1 MGNFFDNFWNTI
13 SVLAWSDWLTLI
25 ILIFFIIRG
34 FVQGL
39 AKEIISLFFVILAII
54 LAWLYYDN
62 LANTLLSD
70 PTTSEGQSIFALS
83 FGAIFLGILFVKK
96 ALYKTAEASS
106 QIDNPCELNRSFT
119 KIIVTV
125 LVVILSYHYMGVVA
139 ELQTMESIV
148 TSNSLRIF
156 ISFGIVFA
164 ALISAVMA
172 LSKLLNI
179 TINTEKPC
187 LMAPVFEKILN
198 ILQALDVLINA
209 RNVDGLKNNFLGAVL
224 GLFKGGIFV
233 LIIVLVLQSLSWVTQ
248 SHAWVETSGAL
259 RTFQNWA
266 VDIKPFLSEHLLFV
280 KLEPGDSCHIHRK
293 RNIRGINYVRY
304 CWNVVNYKKE
314 CGCVY
319 L

>member
-25 ILIFFIIRG
+25 ILIFFVIRG

-62 LANTLLSD
+62 LADTLLSD
-70 PTTSEGQSIFALS
+70 PTTSEGKTIFALS
-83 FGAIFLGILFVKK
+83 FGAIFLAIWFVKK

-125 LVVILSYHYMGVVA
+125 LVAILSYHSMGVIA

-148 TSNSLRIF
+148 TSNSFRIF
-156 ISFGIVFA
+156 ISFVIVFA
-164 ALISAVMA
+164 ALTTAVLA

-179 TINTEKPC
+179 TIDTEKPC
-187 LMAPVFEKILN
+187 LMAPIFEKILN
-198 ILQALDVLINA
+198 ILQAFDVLINA
-209 RNVDGLKNNFLGAVL
+209 RNVGVLKNNLLGAIL

-233 LIIVLVLQSLSWVTQ
+233 LIMVLVLQSLSWVTQ
-248 SHAWVETSGAL
+248 NHAWVETSGAL

-266 VDIKPFLSEHLLFV
+266 VDIKPFLSEHLLFIE
-280 KLEPGDSCHIHRK
+280 LEPGDA
-293 RNIRGINYVRY
+293 
-304 CWNVVNYKKE
+304 VVTFIE
-314 CGCVY
+314 SEILGE
-319 L
+319 

>member
-25 ILIFFIIRG
+25 ILIFFVIRG

-39 AKEIISLFFVILAII
+39 AKEIISLLFVILAII

-62 LANTLLSD
+62 LAITLLSD

-83 FGAIFLGILFVKK
+83 FGAIFLGIWFVKK

-125 LVVILSYHYMGVVA
+125 LVVILSYHSMGVVA

-148 TSNSLRIF
+148 TSNSIRIF
-156 ISFGIVFA
+156 VSFGIVFA

-179 TINTEKPC
+179 TIDTEKPC
-187 LMAPVFEKILN
+187 LMAPVFDRILN

-209 RNVDGLKNNFLGAVL
+209 RNVGGLKNNFLGAVL

-248 SHAWVETSGAL
+248 NHAWVETSGAL

-266 VDIKPFLSEHLLFV
+266 VDIKPLLSEHLLFV
-280 KLEPGDSCHIHRK
+280 KLEPGDA
-293 RNIRGINYVRY
+293 
-304 CWNVVNYKKE
+304 VVTFIE
-314 CGCVY
+314 SEILGE
-319 L
+319 

>member
-25 ILIFFIIRG
+25 ILIFFVIRG
-34 FVQGL
+34 FIQGL
-39 AKEIISLFFVILAII
+39 AKEIISLLFVILAIF

-62 LANTLLSD
+62 LAISLLSD

-83 FGAIFLGILFVKK
+83 FGAIFLGIWFIKK

-119 KIIVTV
+119 KIILTV
-125 LVVILSYHYMGVVA
+125 LFAILSYHYMGAVA
-139 ELQTMESIV
+139 ELQTMKSIV
-148 TSNSLRIF
+148 TSDSFRIF
-156 ISFGIVFA
+156 VSFVIVFA
-164 ALISAVMA
+164 ALTTAVMA

-179 TINTEKPC
+179 TIDTEKPC
-187 LMAPVFEKILN
+187 LMAPVFEKIIN

-209 RNVDGLKNNFLGAVL
+209 RNVGGLKNNFLGSIL

-233 LIIVLVLQSLSWVTQ
+233 LIIVLVLQSLSWATQ
-248 SHAWVETSGAL
+248 NHAWVETSGAL

-266 VDIKPFLSEHLLFV
+266 VDIKPLLSEHLLFV
-280 KLEPGDSCHIHRK
+280 KLEPGDAIVTFIESEIL
-293 RNIRGINYVRY
+293 G
-304 CWNVVNYKKE
+304 E
-314 CGCVY
+314 
-319 L
+319 

>member
-83 FGAIFLGILFVKK
+83 FGAIFLGIWFVKK

-164 ALISAVMA
+164 ALITAVMA

-179 TINTEKPC
+179 TIDTEKPC

-280 KLEPGDSCHIHRK
+280 KLEPGDA
-293 RNIRGINYVRY
+293 
-304 CWNVVNYKKE
+304 VVTFIE
-314 CGCVY
+314 SEILGE
-319 L
+319 

>member
-83 FGAIFLGILFVKK
+83 FGAIFLGIWFVKK

-148 TSNSLRIF
+148 TSNSFRIF
-156 ISFGIVFA
+156 VSFIIVFS
-164 ALISAVMA
+164 ALIAAVMA

-179 TINTEKPC
+179 TIDTEKPC

-233 LIIVLVLQSLSWVTQ
+233 LIMVLVLQNLSWVTQ

-280 KLEPGDSCHIHRK
+280 KLEPGDA
-293 RNIRGINYVRY
+293 
-304 CWNVVNYKKE
+304 VVTFIE
-314 CGCVY
+314 SEILGE
-319 L
+319 

>member
-83 FGAIFLGILFVKK
+83 FGAIFLGIWFVKK

-125 LVVILSYHYMGVVA
+125 LVVILSYHSMGVVA

-148 TSNSLRIF
+148 TSNSIRIF
-156 ISFGIVFA
+156 VSFGIVFA
-164 ALISAVMA
+164 ALITAVMA

-179 TINTEKPC
+179 TIDTEKPC

-233 LIIVLVLQSLSWVTQ
+233 LIMVLVLQNLSWVTQ

-280 KLEPGDSCHIHRK
+280 KLEPGDA
-293 RNIRGINYVRY
+293 
-304 CWNVVNYKKE
+304 VVTFIE
-314 CGCVY
+314 SEILGE
-319 L
+319 

>member
-62 LANTLLSD
+62 LADTLLSD

-83 FGAIFLGILFVKK
+83 FGAIFLGIWFVKK

-125 LVVILSYHYMGVVA
+125 LVVILSYHSMGVVA

-156 ISFGIVFA
+156 VSFGIVFA

-179 TINTEKPC
+179 TIDTEKPC

-280 KLEPGDSCHIHRK
+280 KLEPGDA
-293 RNIRGINYVRY
+293 
-304 CWNVVNYKKE
+304 VVTFIE
-314 CGCVY
+314 SEILGE
-319 L
+319 

>member
-25 ILIFFIIRG
+25 ILIFFVIRG
-34 FVQGL
+34 FIQGL
-39 AKEIISLFFVILAII
+39 AKEIISLLFVILAIF

-62 LANTLLSD
+62 LAVTLLSD
-70 PTTSEGQSIFALS
+70 PTTSEGRSIFALS
-83 FGAIFLGILFVKK
+83 FGAIFLGIWFIKK

-119 KIIVTV
+119 KIILTA
-125 LVVILSYHYMGVVA
+125 LFAILSYHYMGVVA

-148 TSNSLRIF
+148 TSNSFRIF
-156 ISFGIVFA
+156 VSFVIVFA
-164 ALISAVMA
+164 ALTTAVIA

-179 TINTEKPC
+179 TIDTEKPC
-187 LMAPVFEKILN
+187 LMAPVFEKIIN

-209 RNVDGLKNNFLGAVL
+209 RNVGGLKNNFLGAVL

-233 LIIVLVLQSLSWVTQ
+233 LIIVLVLQSLSWATQ
-248 SHAWVETSGAL
+248 NHAWVETSGAL

-266 VDIKPFLSEHLLFV
+266 VDIKPLLSEHLLFV
-280 KLEPGDSCHIHRK
+280 KLEPGDA
-293 RNIRGINYVRY
+293 
-304 CWNVVNYKKE
+304 VVTFIE
-314 CGCVY
+314 SEILGE
-319 L
+319 

>member
-25 ILIFFIIRG
+25 ILVFFVIRG
-34 FVQGL
+34 FIQGL
-39 AKEIISLFFVILAII
+39 AKEIISLLFVILAIA

-62 LANTLLSD
+62 LADALLSD
-70 PTTSEGQSIFALS
+70 PSTSEGQSIFALS
-83 FGAIFLGILFVKK
+83 FGAIFIGIWFIKK

-119 KIIVTV
+119 KIIITV
-125 LVVILSYHYMGVVA
+125 LVAILSYHYMGVVA

-148 TSNSLRIF
+148 TSNSFRIF
-156 ISFGIVFA
+156 VSFVIVFA
-164 ALISAVMA
+164 ALISAVIA

-179 TINTEKPC
+179 TIDTEKPC
-187 LMAPVFEKILN
+187 LMAPVFDRILN

-209 RNVDGLKNNFLGAVL
+209 RNVGGLKNNFLGAVL

-248 SHAWVETSGAL
+248 NHAWVETSGAL

-280 KLEPGDSCHIHRK
+280 KLEPGDA
-293 RNIRGINYVRY
+293 
-304 CWNVVNYKKE
+304 VVTFIE
-314 CGCVY
+314 SEILGE
-319 L
+319 

>member
-280 KLEPGDSCHIHRK
+280 KLEPGDA
-293 RNIRGINYVRY
+293 
-304 CWNVVNYKKE
+304 VVSFIE
-314 CGCVY
+314 SEILGE
-319 L
+319 

>member
-83 FGAIFLGILFVKK
+83 FGAIFLGIWFVKK

-179 TINTEKPC
+179 TIDTEKPC

-233 LIIVLVLQSLSWVTQ
+233 LIMVLVLQNLSWVTQ

-280 KLEPGDSCHIHRK
+280 KLEPGDA
-293 RNIRGINYVRY
+293 
-304 CWNVVNYKKE
+304 VVSFIE
-314 CGCVY
+314 SEILGE
-319 L
+319 

>member
-39 AKEIISLFFVILAII
+39 TKEIISLLFVILAIF

-62 LANTLLSD
+62 LAVTLLSD
-70 PTTSEGQSIFALS
+70 PTTSEGQSVFALS
-83 FGAIFLGILFVKK
+83 FGAIFLGICFVKK

-125 LVVILSYHYMGVVA
+125 LVAILSYHSMGVIA

-148 TSNSLRIF
+148 TSNSFRIF
-156 ISFGIVFA
+156 ISFGIVFVALTA
-164 ALISAVMA
+164 AILA

-179 TINTEKPC
+179 TIDTEKPC
-187 LMAPVFEKILN
+187 LMAPIFEKILN
-198 ILQALDVLINA
+198 IFQAFDVLINA
-209 RNVDGLKNNFLGAVL
+209 RNVGVLKNNLLGAIL

-233 LIIVLVLQSLSWVTQ
+233 LIMVLVLQSLNWVTQ
-248 SHAWVETSGAL
+248 NYAWVETSGAL

-266 VDIKPFLSEHLLFV
+266 VDIKPFLSEHLLFIE
-280 KLEPGDSCHIHRK
+280 LEPGDA
-293 RNIRGINYVRY
+293 
-304 CWNVVNYKKE
+304 VVTFIE
-314 CGCVY
+314 SEILGE
-319 L
+319 

>member
-25 ILIFFIIRG
+25 ILVFFVIRG
-34 FVQGL
+34 FIQGL
-39 AKEIISLFFVILAII
+39 AKEIISLLFVILAIF

-62 LANTLLSD
+62 LAVTLLSD

-83 FGAIFLGILFVKK
+83 FGAIFLGIWFIKK
-96 ALYKTAEASS
+96 ALYQTAEASS

-119 KIIVTV
+119 KIILTV
-125 LVVILSYHYMGVVA
+125 LFAILSYHYMGVVA
-139 ELQTMESIV
+139 ELQAMESIV
-148 TSNSLRIF
+148 TSNSFRIF
-156 ISFGIVFA
+156 VSFVIVFV
-164 ALISAVMA
+164 ALTTAVMA

-179 TINTEKPC
+179 TIDTEKPC

-209 RNVDGLKNNFLGAVL
+209 RNVGGLKNNFLGAVL

-233 LIIVLVLQSLSWVTQ
+233 LIIVLILQNLSWVTQ
-248 SHAWVETSGAL
+248 NHAWVETSGAL

-266 VDIKPFLSEHLLFV
+266 IDIKPLLSEHLLFV
-280 KLEPGDSCHIHRK
+280 KLEPGDA
-293 RNIRGINYVRY
+293 
-304 CWNVVNYKKE
+304 VVTFIE
-314 CGCVY
+314 SEILGE
-319 L
+319 

>member
-25 ILIFFIIRG
+25 ILVFFVIRG
-34 FVQGL
+34 FIQGL
-39 AKEIISLFFVILAII
+39 AKEIISLLFVILAII

-62 LANTLLSD
+62 LAVTLLSD

-83 FGAIFLGILFVKK
+83 FGAIFLGIWFIKK

-119 KIIVTV
+119 KIILTA
-125 LVVILSYHYMGVVA
+125 LFAILSYHYMGVVA

-148 TSNSLRIF
+148 TSNSFRIF
-156 ISFGIVFA
+156 VSFVIVFA
-164 ALISAVMA
+164 ALTTAVIA

-179 TINTEKPC
+179 TIDTEKPC
-187 LMAPVFEKILN
+187 LMAPVFEKIIN
-198 ILQALDVLINA
+198 MLQALDVLINA
-209 RNVDGLKNNFLGAVL
+209 RNVGGLKNNFLGAVL

-233 LIIVLVLQSLSWVTQ
+233 LIIVLVLQSLSWATQ
-248 SHAWVETSGAL
+248 NHAWVETSGAL

-266 VDIKPFLSEHLLFV
+266 VDIKPLLSEHLLFV
-280 KLEPGDSCHIHRK
+280 KLEPGDA
-293 RNIRGINYVRY
+293 
-304 CWNVVNYKKE
+304 VVTFIE
-314 CGCVY
+314 SEILGE
-319 L
+319 

>member
-25 ILIFFIIRG
+25 ILVFFVIRG

-39 AKEIISLFFVILAII
+39 AKEIISLLFVILAIV

-62 LANTLLSD
+62 LANSLLSD

-83 FGAIFLGILFVKK
+83 FGAIFLGIWFIKK

-119 KIIVTV
+119 KIILIV
-125 LVVILSYHYMGVVA
+125 LVTILSYHYMGVVA

-148 TSNSLRIF
+148 TSNSFRIF
-156 ISFGIVFA
+156 VSFGIVFSV
-164 ALISAVMA
+164 LTTAVMA

-179 TINTEKPC
+179 TIDTEKPC
-187 LMAPVFEKILN
+187 LMAPVFEKIIN

-209 RNVDGLKNNFLGAVL
+209 RNVGGLKNKFLGAVL
-224 GLFKGGIFV
+224 GLFKGGILV
-233 LIIVLVLQSLSWVTQ
+233 LIIVLVLQSLSWATQ
-248 SHAWVETSGAL
+248 NHAWVETSGAL

-266 VDIKPFLSEHLLFV
+266 VDIKPLLSEHLLFV
-280 KLEPGDSCHIHRK
+280 KLEPGDA
-293 RNIRGINYVRY
+293 
-304 CWNVVNYKKE
+304 VVTFIE
-314 CGCVY
+314 SEILGE
-319 L
+319 

>member
-25 ILIFFIIRG
+25 ILVFFVIRG
-34 FVQGL
+34 FIQGL
-39 AKEIISLFFVILAII
+39 AKEIISLLFVILAIF

-62 LANTLLSD
+62 LAVTLLSD

-83 FGAIFLGILFVKK
+83 FGAIFLGIWFIKK

-119 KIIVTV
+119 KIILTV
-125 LVVILSYHYMGVVA
+125 LFAILSYHYMGVVA
-139 ELQTMESIV
+139 ELQTMESIM
-148 TSNSLRIF
+148 TSNSFRIF
-156 ISFGIVFA
+156 VSFVIVFV
-164 ALISAVMA
+164 ALTTAVMA

-179 TINTEKPC
+179 TIDTEKPC
-187 LMAPVFEKILN
+187 LMAPVFEKIIN

-209 RNVDGLKNNFLGAVL
+209 RNVGGLKNNFLGAVL

-233 LIIVLVLQSLSWVTQ
+233 LIIVLVLQSLSWATQ
-248 SHAWVETSGAL
+248 NHAWVETSGAL

-266 VDIKPFLSEHLLFV
+266 VDIKPLLSEHLLFV
-280 KLEPGDSCHIHRK
+280 KLEPGDA
-293 RNIRGINYVRY
+293 
-304 CWNVVNYKKE
+304 VVTFIE
-314 CGCVY
+314 SEILGE
-319 L
+319 

>member
-25 ILIFFIIRG
+25 ILIFFVIRG

-39 AKEIISLFFVILAII
+39 AKEIISLLFVILAIF

-62 LANTLLSD
+62 LAVTLLSD

-83 FGAIFLGILFVKK
+83 FGAIFIGIWFVKK

-106 QIDNPCELNRSFT
+106 QVENPCELNRSFT
-119 KIIVTV
+119 KIILTV
-125 LVVILSYHYMGVVA
+125 LVAILSYHYMGVVA

-148 TSNSLRIF
+148 TSNSFRIF
-156 ISFGIVFA
+156 VSFGIVFA
-164 ALISAVMA
+164 ALITAVMA

-179 TINTEKPC
+179 TIDTEKPC

-233 LIIVLVLQSLSWVTQ
+233 LIIVLVLQSLSWATQ
-248 SHAWVETSGAL
+248 NHAWVETSGAL

-266 VDIKPFLSEHLLFV
+266 VDIKPLLSEHLLFV
-280 KLEPGDSCHIHRK
+280 KLEPGDA
-293 RNIRGINYVRY
+293 
-304 CWNVVNYKKE
+304 VVTFIE
-314 CGCVY
+314 SEILGE
-319 L
+319 

>member
-25 ILIFFIIRG
+25 ILIFFVIRV

-39 AKEIISLFFVILAII
+39 AKEIISLLFVILAIV

-83 FGAIFLGILFVKK
+83 FGAIFLGIWFVKK

-125 LVVILSYHYMGVVA
+125 LVVILSYHYMGVVS

-148 TSNSLRIF
+148 NSNSFRIF
-156 ISFGIVFA
+156 VSFGIVFA
-164 ALISAVMA
+164 VLITAVLA

-179 TINTEKPC
+179 TIDTEKPC

-209 RNVDGLKNNFLGAVL
+209 RNVGGLKNNFLGAVL
-224 GLFKGGIFV
+224 GLFKAGIFV

-248 SHAWVETSGAL
+248 NHAWVETSGAL

-280 KLEPGDSCHIHRK
+280 KLEPGDA
-293 RNIRGINYVRY
+293 
-304 CWNVVNYKKE
+304 VVTFIE
-314 CGCVY
+314 SEILGE
-319 L
+319 

>member
-83 FGAIFLGILFVKK
+83 FGAIFLGIWFVKK

-179 TINTEKPC
+179 TINTENPC

-233 LIIVLVLQSLSWVTQ
+233 LIMVLVLQNLSWVTQ

-280 KLEPGDSCHIHRK
+280 KLEPGDA
-293 RNIRGINYVRY
+293 
-304 CWNVVNYKKE
+304 VVSFIE
-314 CGCVY
+314 SEILGE
-319 L
+319 

>member
-39 AKEIISLFFVILAII
+39 AKEIISLLFVILAII

-62 LANTLLSD
+62 LADTLLSD
-70 PTTSEGQSIFALS
+70 PTTSEGKTIFALS
-83 FGAIFLGILFVKK
+83 FGAIFLAIWFVKK

-125 LVVILSYHYMGVVA
+125 LVAILSYHSMGVIA

-148 TSNSLRIF
+148 TSNSFRIF
-156 ISFGIVFA
+156 ISFIIVFA
-164 ALISAVMA
+164 ALTTAVLA

-179 TINTEKPC
+179 TIDTEKPC
-187 LMAPVFEKILN
+187 LMAPIFEKILN
-198 ILQALDVLINA
+198 ILQAFDVLINA
-209 RNVDGLKNNFLGAVL
+209 RNVGVLKNNLLGAIL

-233 LIIVLVLQSLSWVTQ
+233 LIMVLVLQSLSWVTQ
-248 SHAWVETSGAL
+248 NHAWVETSGAL

-266 VDIKPFLSEHLLFV
+266 VDIKPFLSEHLLFIE
-280 KLEPGDSCHIHRK
+280 LEPGDA
-293 RNIRGINYVRY
+293 
-304 CWNVVNYKKE
+304 VVTFIE
-314 CGCVY
+314 SEILGE
-319 L
+319 

>member
-25 ILIFFIIRG
+25 ILVFFVIRG

-39 AKEIISLFFVILAII
+39 AKEIISLLFVILAIV

-83 FGAIFLGILFVKK
+83 FGAIFLGVWLVKR

-119 KIIVTV
+119 KIIVTI
-125 LVVILSYHYMGVVA
+125 LVIILSYHYMGVVA
-139 ELQTMESIV
+139 GLQTMESIV
-148 TSNSLRIF
+148 NSNSFRIF
-156 ISFGIVFA
+156 VSFGIVFA
-164 ALISAVMA
+164 ALITAI
-172 LSKLLNI
+172 LTFSKLLNI
-179 TINTEKPC
+179 TIDTEKPC

-209 RNVDGLKNNFLGAVL
+209 RNVGGLKNNFLGAVL
-224 GLFKGGIFV
+224 GLFKGGILV
-233 LIIVLVLQSLSWVTQ
+233 LIIVLVLQSLSWATQ
-248 SHAWVETSGAL
+248 NHAWVETSGAL

-280 KLEPGDSCHIHRK
+280 KLEPGDA
-293 RNIRGINYVRY
+293 
-304 CWNVVNYKKE
+304 VVTFIE
-314 CGCVY
+314 SEILGE
-319 L
+319 

>member
-83 FGAIFLGILFVKK
+83 FGAIFLGIWFIKK

-119 KIIVTV
+119 KIILTV
-125 LVVILSYHYMGVVA
+125 LFAILSYHYMGVVA

-148 TSNSLRIF
+148 TSNSFRIF
-156 ISFGIVFA
+156 VSFVIVFA
-164 ALISAVMA
+164 ALTTAVMA

-179 TINTEKPC
+179 TIDTEKPC
-187 LMAPVFEKILN
+187 LMAPVFERILN

-209 RNVDGLKNNFLGAVL
+209 RNVGGLKNNFLGAVL

-248 SHAWVETSGAL
+248 NHAWVETSGAL

-280 KLEPGDSCHIHRK
+280 KLEPGDA
-293 RNIRGINYVRY
+293 
-304 CWNVVNYKKE
+304 VVTFIE
-314 CGCVY
+314 SEILGE
-319 L
+319 